1 MKSTWITLGTVFG
14 GLAVVAGAFAA
25 HMLERAWSDD
35 PKRLQ
40 WVQTAAQYQM
50 YHSLAMVA
58 VGIVAWQRTSL
69 AARLAGFSFLTGIL
83 LFSGS
88 LYLMAFTQVKWLG
101 AITPLGG
108 VSFLIG
114 WASLAVAGLTLPRNP
129 ETTENP
135 S

>member
-1 MKSTWITLGTVFG
+1 MLGTIFG

-58 VGIVAWQRTSL
+58 VGIVAWQRSSL
-69 AARLAGFSFLTGIL
+69 AARLAGLSFLAGIL

-88 LYLMAFTQVKWLG
+88 LYLMAFTQIKWLG
-101 AITPLGG
+101 AITPVGG
-108 VSFLIG
+108 IFFLVG
-114 WASLAVAGLTLPRNP
+114 WASLAVAGLTLPKGP
-129 ETTENP
+129 MPSENA